1 MGKLEVKTEEDL
13 SNWLI
18 SIVSRIYIQNPYYT
32 SDHFFD
38 FLETFFPVL
47 LQISDPNRRF
57 PTFSRISCLVDLPY
71 YSEVQHPES
80 IPVVPGYRISGVP
93 VPHTHLTI
101 SLLWLLG
108 RPITESNLLF

>member
-1 MGKLEVKTEEDL
+1 MGELEVKTEEEFT
-13 SNWLI
+13 NWLI
-18 SIVSRIYIQNPYYT
+18 SIVSRIHIQNPYYT
-32 SDHFFD
+32 SDHLID
-38 FLETFFPVL
+38 FLEIFFPVL

-80 IPVVPGYRISGVP
+80 IPVVPGYRIGGVP
-93 VPHTHLTI
+93 VPHSELTI